1 MSTYKGFTPS
11 RQKANDK
18 YFAQSVDS
26 LSIYVPKGQKAVIKA
41 AAERKGMSV
50 NKFVVAA
57 INAALKTD
65 SENLEQLN
73 DHQSE

>member
-18 YFAQSVDS
+18 YFSQSVDS
-26 LSIYVPKGQKAVIKA
+26 LSVYVPKGQKAVIKE

-50 NKFVVAA
+50 NKYVVAA
-57 INAALKTD
+57 INAALKAD
-65 SENLEQLN
+65 SEDL
-73 DHQSE
+73 H